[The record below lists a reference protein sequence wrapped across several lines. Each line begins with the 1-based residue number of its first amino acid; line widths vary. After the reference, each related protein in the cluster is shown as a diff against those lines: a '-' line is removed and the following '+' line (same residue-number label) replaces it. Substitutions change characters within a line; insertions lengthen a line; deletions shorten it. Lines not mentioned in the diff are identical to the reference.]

1 MCPRSAILKI
11 LKVLLHIISRIEI
24 GLQFVRHDDSL
35 VHVAEIEGDYKVRLA
50 FYWNM
55 HDCQRAQLNIDLDGL
70 PVWRKPKIVRTPL
83 KVVTDKSKGNKR
95 LRNKSRKRKSTTS
108 SAKDQPHRKST
119 VSILMV
125 RLHLPKILNKNI
137 KVQNKEAYLIE
148 SS

>member
-1 MCPRSAILKI
+1 MLGICPRSAILKI

-24 GLQFVRHDDSL
+24 GLQFVSHDDSL

-55 HDCQRAQLNIDLDGL
+55 SDCQRAQLNIDLDGL

-108 SAKDQPHRKST
+108 SAKDQPHRMS
-119 VSILMV
+119 
-125 RLHLPKILNKNI
+125 RCLNPHGTPPPSKDSDHDSPTAKGTLQI
-137 KVQNKEAYLIE
+137 
-148 SS
+148 